1 MAFDIIEKGFRA
13 LPTYYTVNGYE
24 PSYTQKTLAFE
35 MCLNL
40 ATADRDVYNTID
52 WIKELGGFQRGLR
65 TIFSVF
71 LLVLTYKN
79 YETYMVSKL
88 F

>member
-13 LPTYYTVNGYE
+13 LPAYYTVNGYE
-24 PSYTQKTLAFE
+24 PSYAQKTLAFE

-40 ATADRDVYNTID
+40 ATADRDVYNALD

-65 TIFSVF
+65 TIFSLF

-79 YETYMVSKL
+79 YETYMVS
-88 F
+88 